1 MRSNWISLTLR
12 TAATAAVVLGAGV
25 ATGCYVYEPVTASMI
40 APGKSIAIDLNDLG
54 RLNLANLIGPEVKRV
69 SGVLVSQSAN
79 EYVMRVNQ
87 LTFFNQKESQWSGE
101 AVTVRN
107 DYVSTL
113 YQEKLSPSRTALA
126 VGAAAASVGALM
138 AARNLVANGN
148 NDGDTKPPPP
158 PPPQSRGTPAVRG
171 NN

>member
-1 MRSNWISLTLR
+1 M
-12 TAATAAVVLGAGV
+12 AAAAAVILCAGV

-54 RLNLANLIGPEVKRV
+54 RLNLATLIGPEVKRV

-101 AVTVRN
+101 AITIRN
-107 DYVSTL
+107 DYVGTL

-126 VGAAAASVGALM
+126 VGGAAAGVGALL
-138 AARNLVANGN
+138 AARNLIVNGN
-148 NDGDTKPPPP
+148 SNDETKNPPPP
-158 PPPQSRGTPAVRG
+158 PATTSRG
-171 NN
+171 NE